1 MRSDLLDSKMQQ
13 AGRSLDRIDLIMG
26 PNRHPV
32 NEKTIEQYS
41 TLVVTLLVMPL
52 YGTALSKIE
61 QRAAQFL
68 S

>member
-1 MRSDLLDSKMQQ
+1 V
-13 AGRSLDRIDLIMG
+13 G

-41 TLVVTLLVMPL
+41 SLGVTQLVVPL

-68 S
+68 R

>member
-1 MRSDLLDSKMQQ
+1 MQQ
-13 AGRSLDRIDLIMG
+13 AGRSLDEMELIVG

-41 TLVVTLLVMPL
+41 SLGVTQLVVPL
-52 YGTALSKIE
+52 HGTALSKIE

-68 S
+68 R